1 MVYYIH
7 NNKNW
12 RIIMSNTLELVVQ
25 ELQNRIGQMTSEYET
40 KLAVLKAQAT
50 EQIQARDKRIIEL
63 ETQVEDD

>member
-1 MVYYIH
+1 MLYLTH
-7 NNKNW
+7 HKQNR
-12 RIIMSNTLELVVQ
+12 RIKLSNTLELVVQ

-63 ETQVEDD
+63 EAEVDG